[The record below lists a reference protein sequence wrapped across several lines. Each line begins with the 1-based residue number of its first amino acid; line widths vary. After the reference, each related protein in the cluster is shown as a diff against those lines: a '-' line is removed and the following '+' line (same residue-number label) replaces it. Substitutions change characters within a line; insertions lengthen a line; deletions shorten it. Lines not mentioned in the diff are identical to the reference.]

1 MVKAW
6 QYYYFLIR
14 ELNVDVK
21 MMNANFAR
29 IFPWRPTW
37 WPWVQCSL

>member
-14 ELNVDVK
+14 DLNVDVK
-21 MMNANFAR
+21 MMNARLCKDLPPEAHLEALDG
-29 IFPWRPTW
+29 T
-37 WPWVQCSL
+37 SD